1 MRQIL
6 LSISLFAI
14 VSCGGGGGGPSTPT
28 PTYTVGGTV
37 SGLTSGT
44 LVLKNNNGDDLT
56 INANSTSFTFATAL
70 ASGAAYAV
78 TVGTQ
83 PSGQTCS
90 VNKGTGTESSA
101 NVTNINVTCSSKT
114 YTVGGTVSGLN
125 ASGLVLIDG
134 TNTVSISSGVT
145 SFEFS
150 SMKSTGGTYQVS
162 IQSKPSTQTCSISN
176 ASGTV
181 TTQSIMNIAISCVN
195 NPIFVMYDETGNGIL
210 ANSGTVITN
219 DEVYFQLFFNDP
231 VIVNSGTPTLGLNS
245 GGIAYYE
252 VGSNLET
259 QYLPV
264 TCLPNNDYTATSLT
278 CLGYMRFKYTVASSD
293 SSADLA
299 ISSINLN
306 GSSIRNSSGGILDNS
321 IIPTKNPQ
329 RSAYLK
335 VN

>member
-6 LSISLFAI
+6 LSISLVAI
-14 VSCGGGGGGPSTPT
+14 VGCGGGGGGSSTPT
-28 PTYTVGGTV
+28 PTYT
-37 SGLTSGT
+37 
-44 LVLKNNNGDDLT
+44 
-56 INANSTSFTFATAL
+56 I
-70 ASGAAYAV
+70 
-78 TVGTQ
+78 
-83 PSGQTCS
+83 
-90 VNKGTGTESSA
+90 
-101 NVTNINVTCSSKT
+101 
-114 YTVGGTVSGLN
+114 GGTVSGLN

-145 SFEFS
+145 SFQFS
-150 SMKSTGGTYQVS
+150 SEKPTGETYQVS

-210 ANSGTVITN
+210 ANSGNVITN

-329 RSAYLK
+329 RSTYLK

>member
-1 MRQIL
+1 M
-6 LSISLFAI
+6 
-14 VSCGGGGGGPSTPT
+14 P
-28 PTYTVGGTV
+28 
-37 SGLTSGT
+37 
-44 LVLKNNNGDDLT
+44 
-56 INANSTSFTFATAL
+56 
-70 ASGAAYAV
+70 
-78 TVGTQ
+78 
-83 PSGQTCS
+83 
-90 VNKGTGTESSA
+90 
-101 NVTNINVTCSSKT
+101 
-114 YTVGGTVSGLN
+114 
-125 ASGLVLIDG
+125 
-134 TNTVSISSGVT
+134 
-145 SFEFS
+145 
-150 SMKSTGGTYQVS
+150 
-162 IQSKPSTQTCSISN
+162 
-176 ASGTV
+176 
-181 TTQSIMNIAISCVN
+181 
-195 NPIFVMYDETGNGIL
+195 
-210 ANSGTVITN
+210 
-219 DEVYFQLFFNDP
+219 DP

-278 CLGYMRFKYTVASSD
+278 CLGYMRFKYTVGSSD